1 MNSFS
6 SSSLWL
12 PVEIRSFLTSDSL
25 RLVNLYQEIDMLVDD
40 DYNDMNGI
48 TVSAEEFK
56 GGTHNPLYDSAAA
69 AAYRK
74 VRGW

>member
-1 MNSFS
+1 
-6 SSSLWL
+6 
-12 PVEIRSFLTSDSL
+12 
-25 RLVNLYQEIDMLVDD
+25 MLVDD